1 MAKAR
6 DEWPLFPLRAVL
18 NQALRSRA
26 RVEVPE
32 WGGWRESGE
41 PHRTSLESQLCRLW
55 NLWCWEG
62 LSCMAWG
69 SLSVMT
75 IQGACYLVWLTPHK
89 GWDVSGSPHRKQGL
103 KHVFRRQPSVLSLT
117 WSSQCFHLFLH
128 LQGLLFR
135 IFEPKETACLSSF
148 MSPFCLFGLFR

>member
-1 MAKAR
+1 MSGLCSHWGLFWTKLFIAGPELKSLS
-6 DEWPLFPLRAVL
+6 EEVGGNQGNLTELPL
-18 NQALRSRA
+18 
-26 RVEVPE
+26 
-32 WGGWRESGE
+32 
-41 PHRTSLESQLCRLW
+41 SLSFLSSM

-75 IQGACYLVWLTPHK
+75 IQGACCLVWLTPHK

-103 KHVFRRQPSVLSLT
+103 KHVFWRQPSVLSLT

-148 MSPFCLFGLFR
+148 MSAFCLFGLFR